1 MLGLVLYSGCKIYMF
16 GDKYVLDLSVEDN
29 LKKDSIIF
37 MALFSIAMMI
47 ITQISR
53 YFEVKNNW
61 QRLRCRP
68 EVMPFAW
75 LYGKDTASNMEYCL
89 ENAGLQVKQSNI
101 VAPTVKKIDSGIN
114 KLSKKIQTANN
125 DLANLK
131 KLIGNEDLKANN
143 RSKNIAVGIQENILA
158 LKEGMQ
164 KVIAGLVIQNQ
175 MSNGIL
181 KTTSGT
187 KKLTDSLNKSLNK
200 SM

>member
-1 MLGLVLYSGCKIYMF
+1 MF

-37 MALFSIAMMI
+37 MALFGIAMMI

-53 YFEVKNNW
+53 YFEVKHNW

-89 ENAGLQVKQSNI
+89 ENAGLQVKQSNV
-101 VAPTVKKIDSGIN
+101 VAPTVQKIDTGIN
-114 KLSKKIQTANN
+114 KLSEKIQTANN
-125 DLANLK
+125 DLENLK
-131 KLIGNEDLKANN
+131 KRISGEGLN
-143 RSKNIAVGIQENILA
+143 RSKNIAVGIQQNILA

-175 MSNGIL
+175 ISNGIL

-200 SM
+200 SSK